1 MAFAELLEGDVVMLV
16 KARREDLKGGY
27 GQCEQSC
34 ILSSRGSEALTA
46 LKSGD
51 PVKGDVV
58 QKLLHDAL
66 IMSAMGDVTD
76 YLGDVS
82 GVKSWARMIARIPS
96 VLRRRRCP
104 L

>member
-1 MAFAELLEGDVVMLV
+1 MVDVPECHRPRTGVERCTCKCRVLEVSAEMGMAFAELLEGDVVMLV

-58 QKLLHDAL
+58 QKLLH
-66 IMSAMGDVTD
+66 V
-76 YLGDVS
+76 
-82 GVKSWARMIARIPS
+82 
-96 VLRRRRCP
+96 
-104 L
+104 